1 MENKEI
7 LVEEQIADTINTE
20 VIEENNTENND
31 YPKTISVKAY
41 EDVVEMTLDETG
53 ITAGEV
59 HIKKEDILLVNR
71 YINMRNFKNEPTF
84 TVVYKIDDTTVTSY
98 DFVQNTELSDLDFD
112 DKVAFW
118 LKKEEINFEENDWNY
133 FNPIVNGYL
142 TYRYVVKHI
151 APEKPKTINALALGS
166 AIAGVLMMI
175 VGGVMLGIG
184 KTIFGYIGLGVG
196 AIALLMGIFN
206 IIKKK

>member
-20 VIEENNTENND
+20 VIEENDTENND

-142 TYRYVVKHI
+142 TYRYVVKHTT
-151 APEKPKTINALALGS
+151 PEKPKTINALALGS

-184 KTIFGYIGLGVG
+184 KTIFGCTGLGVG